1 TPSRGSSGSR
11 GSASRGSSPTKRLRT
26 LALQDD
32 GVEVRSLQ
40 RGARSLPA
48 SLRNMLDDFERIA
61 GGRHILPG
69 ENKAEFENEA
79 EKDMSVSRFEGYHF
93 APAGARGKL
102 GEVPSIARIKRIMSW
117 AMHCQETAAHE
128 TTWNSAVHFPL
139 LDMALYGEQSKSRP
153 TCLLRDVVGSTK
165 PAGAGIIQEYLPS
178 QTGGEKVDFV
188 MGIEP
193 DAPAANAINQLRRDM
208 PFQSINH
215 TDLTALS
222 TRPIVVSMETKRTGQ
237 SDQGAA
243 LQIGLWQAA

>member
-1 TPSRGSSGSR
+1 MGAPDRTPQGPKRTRLQRDAESEMDNEMHVDEPDAEATPRPSSSQPAASSVMAPPSIGTTPSRGSSGSR

-69 ENKAEFENEA
+69 ENKVSSMTHHADARNMCSWRGPWQAEFENEA

-139 LDMALYGEQSKSRP
+139 LDMALYGDNPRA
-153 TCLLRDVVGSTK
+153 D
-165 PAGAGIIQEYLPS
+165 
-178 QTGGEKVDFV
+178 
-188 MGIEP
+188 
-193 DAPAANAINQLRRDM
+193 QLACFEM
-208 PFQSINH
+208 
-215 TDLTALS
+215 
-222 TRPIVVSMETKRTGQ
+222 
-237 SDQGAA
+237 
-243 LQIGLWQAA
+243 W